1 MTQTATPRLKKGASV
16 NYRARK
22 TTGSGK
28 IAAVRDTTRGPW
40 YDVKKADG
48 TFVSCRAGQLELLK

>member
-1 MTQTATPRLKKGASV
+1 V

-28 IAAVRDTTRGPW
+28 IAAVRDTARGPW
-40 YDVKKADG
+40 YDVKTSDG
-48 TFVSCRAGQLELLK
+48 KTVSCRAGQLELV